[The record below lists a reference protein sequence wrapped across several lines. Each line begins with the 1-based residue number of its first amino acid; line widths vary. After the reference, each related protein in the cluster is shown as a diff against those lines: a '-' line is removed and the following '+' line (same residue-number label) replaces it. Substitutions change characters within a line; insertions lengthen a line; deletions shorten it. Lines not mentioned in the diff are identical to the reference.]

1 MKTPV
6 EIIVSSLNSRRH
18 ETNLIEIKN
27 SDPSKQKEESI
38 VRRIA
43 KRISKSENSRQFCFD
58 GDDEV
63 L

>member
-6 EIIVSSLNSRRH
+6 EIIVNSLNSRRH
-18 ETNLIEIKN
+18 EYNLKEIKN
-27 SDPSKQKEESI
+27 SNPFQQKEESI

-43 KRISKSENSRQFCFD
+43 KRISKSEVSRQFGFD
-58 GDDEV
+58 NECEV